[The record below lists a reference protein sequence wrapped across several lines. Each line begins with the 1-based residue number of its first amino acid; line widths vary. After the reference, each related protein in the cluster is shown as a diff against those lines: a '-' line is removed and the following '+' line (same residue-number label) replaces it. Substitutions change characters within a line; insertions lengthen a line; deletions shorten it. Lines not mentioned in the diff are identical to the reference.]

1 MNFHT
6 VEVSDLAEVAD
17 GKYIFGTVK
26 VGERGQIVIPKEA
39 RKSLEIKPG
48 DILIVTGDKRKAIIT
63 ILKANAMKHFAVDF
77 VRATRKRHQP
87 KKKPEEKDQWK
98 GFRRIP

>member
-1 MNFHT
+1 M
-6 VEVSDLAEVAD
+6 AEVAD

-39 RKSLEIKPG
+39 RESLEIKPG

-63 ILKANAMKHFAVDF
+63 ILKANAMKHFASDF
-77 VRATRKRHQP
+77 LGTTKKKSIS

>member
-1 MNFHT
+1 M
-6 VEVSDLAEVAD
+6 AEVAD

-63 ILKANAMKHFAVDF
+63 ILKANAMKYFASDF
-77 VRATRKRHQP
+77 LGTTKKKSIP